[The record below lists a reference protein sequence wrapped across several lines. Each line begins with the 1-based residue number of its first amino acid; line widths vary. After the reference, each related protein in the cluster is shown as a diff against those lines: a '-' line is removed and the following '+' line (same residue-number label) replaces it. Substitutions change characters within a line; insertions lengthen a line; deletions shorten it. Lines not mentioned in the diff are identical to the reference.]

1 MLLHVLVWTRGEKNI
16 MKIIINSKRIAE
28 NIQSEDALAELSK
41 MDSFYEIRKLK
52 VAVLLNGLDIEITKM
67 NDYAQVFIDEF
78 DIWINSNEY
87 KIVY

>member
-1 MLLHVLVWTRGEKNI
+1 

>member
-28 NIQSEDALAELSK
+28 NIQSEDDLAELSK

-52 VAVLLNGLDIEITKM
+52 AAVLLNGLEVEVTKM
-67 NDYAQVFIDEF
+67 NEYAQVYIDEF
-78 DIWINSNEY
+78 EIWIHSSEY
-87 KIVY
+87 KISS